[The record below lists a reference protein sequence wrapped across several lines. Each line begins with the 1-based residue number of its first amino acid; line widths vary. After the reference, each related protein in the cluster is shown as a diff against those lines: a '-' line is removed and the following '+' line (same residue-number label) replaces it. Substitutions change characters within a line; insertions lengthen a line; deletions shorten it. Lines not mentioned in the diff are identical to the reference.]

1 MAGTAV
7 LIELQLPGPERQQ
20 DMDTFLFRV
29 AISFSGLQRR
39 LAWKLS
45 PLCIWVLLNEMQ
57 CKRQSITL
65 ELEALPPFQD

>member
-7 LIELQLPGPERQQ
+7 LIELQLQALKGIRVCLELLLV
-20 DMDTFLFRV
+20 FL
-29 AISFSGLQRR
+29 GLQRS

-57 CKRQSITL
+57 CKRHSITL
-65 ELEALPPFQD
+65 ELEALPSFQD